1 MPAVRAEGWST
12 RNAVT
17 SLLKR
22 IQTTTA
28 QRVSSGRIIHVRN
41 SLNATKI
48 CLAKSRE
55 AQEAAVHLQSKSP
68 QCHFLKTKQNSLP
81 LI

>member
-1 MPAVRAEGWST
+1 MPAVHAEDRST
-12 RNAVT
+12 CNAVT
-17 SLLKR
+17 SLSKR

-28 QRVSSGRIIHVRN
+28 QRVSSGHIIHFHN
-41 SLNATKI
+41 SLNATKV

-68 QCHFLKTKQNSLP
+68 QCNFLKTKQNSLP